1 MTGGHLA
8 PASRARAARRH
19 LHGEEIAAGV
29 LLPVNRER
37 AVHLAGIVAGA
48 AVTVAGILV
57 ARVENLAA
65 VKFGTVAGESLAG
78 GAQLQVVERVE
89 NQAAA
94 RFGTA
99 VGESL
104 AGGAQLQ
111 IVARVENQVVVI
123 VDGAAAAVDG
133 VHLGNLER
141 ARARNQR
148 VRNQRARKRNLPR
161 VDVGA
166 G

>member
-8 PASRARAARRH
+8 PANRARAARRH

-48 AVTVAGILV
+48 AVTVAGVLV

-78 GAQLQVVERVE
+78 GAQLQVVERAE
-89 NQAAA
+89 NLAAVK
-94 RFGTA
+94 FGTA

-104 AGGAQLQ
+104 AGGGQPQ
-111 IVARVENQVVVI
+111 VVARVENQVVR

-133 VHLGNLER
+133 GVHRGNLER
-141 ARARNQR
+141 ARA
-148 VRNQRARKRNLPR
+148 RNQRARKRNLPR